1 MPWNTP
7 PIDRRWIF
15 TSFHGKWVIQGI
27 KSLKS
32 WRPDRDFSKK
42 SRFLK
47 KGRTTTQSQ
56 FVTPRTKCG
65 LSFTSFNG
73 KWVIQGV
80 KSLKIASRPRFL
92 KKGRMATQSRI
103 VTPWTKCGLFLTS
116 SMENGWFKV
125 SNHLKFASR
134 SKIAS
139 RPRFLMKGKTTTQ
152 SRFVIWLIEF
162 TLDGPIP
169 TLVSAVW
176 TLQRLPVM
184 GRQGWLRDAQH
195 GPKFVLHVPS
205 GRTVSVDANFD
216 RDAYFKEENDCENGC
231 ENDLGWSRFISEQT
245 FSKKKWLWK
254 WFLVNWTF
262 VNKLIVKMISP
273 EVKALL
279 NKMIVKVVFL
289 EVKLFWW
296 KWLWKR
302 FVVPKKFSC
311 DRYMRWVHF

>member
-205 GRTVSVDANFD
+205 GRTVSV
-216 RDAYFKEENDCENGC
+216 GC
-231 ENDLGWSRFISEQT
+231 EFWSGRLFQGG
-245 FSKKKWLWK
+245 KWLRKWLWK
-254 WFLVNWTF
+254 WSWLEP
-262 VNKLIVKMISP
+262 ISLRANFF
-273 EVKALL
+273 EE
-279 NKMIVKVVFL
+279 KMIVKMVSRELNFCQQTDC
-289 EVKLFWW
+289 END
-296 KWLWKR
+296 
-302 FVVPKKFSC
+302 FS
-311 DRYMRWVHF
+311 WSESSFE